1 MSSEDFDFEEKG
13 NYTIY
18 PPSGKPKNKNK
29 ENKNQNKNLKK
40 TNKENNKKE
49 IISLDE
55 KEENEK
61 GKNSTKKN
69 NSKPGSIKKIS
80 PKNVILDDDDDDEKV
95 EEKEINPSK
104 VTKEGET
111 LLKNLGIEKIK
122 NVKDPTK
129 LSLKERLALRVVNGK
144 IDNYVNNLD
153 NKKENTNKDNKNLE
167 EFLDLKEI
175 QEDILNDNDQFLS
188 KKTNRTQKAPS
199 IKKSGKTSTKKKKII
214 EDSEDKDDEDFEL

>member
-1 MSSEDFDFEEKG
+1 M
-13 NYTIY
+13 
-18 PPSGKPKNKNK
+18 
-29 ENKNQNKNLKK
+29 KK
-40 TNKENNKKE
+40 INKENNKKE

-80 PKNVILDDDDDDEKV
+80 PKNVILDDDDDEKV

>member
-40 TNKENNKKE
+40 INKENNKKE

-80 PKNVILDDDDDDEKV
+80 PKNVILDDDDDEKV

>member
-80 PKNVILDDDDDDEKV
+80 PKNVILDDDDDEKV